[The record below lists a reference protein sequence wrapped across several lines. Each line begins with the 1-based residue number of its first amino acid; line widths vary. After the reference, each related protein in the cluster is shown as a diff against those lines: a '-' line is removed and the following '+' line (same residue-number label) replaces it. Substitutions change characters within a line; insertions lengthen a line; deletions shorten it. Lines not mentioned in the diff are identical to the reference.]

1 MDGRTAVDI
10 HANKTILVSQSPRT
24 ARKGLN
30 LVIEKIGKNIN
41 LESSKIFL

>member
-24 ARKGLN
+24 ARKGL
-30 LVIEKIGKNIN
+30 
-41 LESSKIFL
+41 